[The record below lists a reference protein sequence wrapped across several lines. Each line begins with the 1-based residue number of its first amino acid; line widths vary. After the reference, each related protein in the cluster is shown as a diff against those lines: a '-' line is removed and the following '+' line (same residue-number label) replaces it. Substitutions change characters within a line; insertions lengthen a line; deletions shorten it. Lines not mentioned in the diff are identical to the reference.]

1 MATTGLQIGGFLL
14 GLIGVAAIIA
24 ATAMNNWSTQ
34 DRQGDVVTA
43 VYTYK
48 GLWQDCEVSTSGF
61 TECRPLYGLLGYSGQ
76 FQAVRA
82 MMVIGIILGVIASV
96 ISLFSLK
103 CFKIGST
110 EDSTKAKMTLTAGI
124 MFVIAGL
131 CGIIGAS
138 IYANQIVASFMMT
151 TYNQNYGG
159 MNQMQGMGEM
169 GGMGGMGMSPVNRF
183 TFGTALF
190 VAWIGGGL
198 LLIGGVL
205 KCVAFR
211 GLHAETTPY
220 KSVAYKVPSQS
231 KSTEEGR
238 ERGQKYV

>member
-1 MATTGLQIGGFLL
+1 MAISGLQVGGFLL
-14 GLIGVAAIIA
+14 GLVGVAAVIA
-24 ATAMNNWSTQ
+24 ATTMNNWSTQ

-82 MMVIGIILGVIASV
+82 MMIVGVILGLIGSV

-103 CFKIGST
+103 CFKMGNA

-124 MFVIAGL
+124 MFVIADRRQL
-131 CGIIGAS
+131 HDDDL
-138 IYANQIVASFMMT
+138 QPKLRRDEPD
-151 TYNQNYGG
+151 GG
-159 MNQMQGMGEM
+159 NGGNGMEGMG
-169 GGMGGMGMSPVNRF
+169 GAGGMGMSMMNRF
-183 TFGTALF
+183 TFGPALF

-211 GLHAETTPY
+211 SLHIESTP
-220 KSVAYKVPSQS
+220 
-231 KSTEEGR
+231 
-238 ERGQKYV
+238 

>member
-1 MATTGLQIGGFLL
+1 MATSGLQIGGFLL
-14 GLIGVAAIIA
+14 GVIGVAAVIA

-61 TECRPLYGLLGYSGQ
+61 TECRPLYGLLGYSAQ

-82 MMVIGIILGVIASV
+82 MMIVSVILGIIAGV

-103 CFKIGST
+103 CFKMGST

-124 MFVIAGL
+124 MFIIAGI
-131 CGIIGAS
+131 CGITGAS

-151 TYNQNYGG
+151 TYNPNYGG
-159 MNQMQGMGEM
+159 MNQMQME
-169 GGMGGMGMSPVNRF
+169 GMGMSMVNRF
-183 TFGTALF
+183 TFGPPLF
-190 VAWIGGGL
+190 VAWIGGGM

-205 KCVAFR
+205 KCVAFK
-211 GLHAETTPY
+211 GLHAETIPY
-220 KSVAYKVPSQS
+220 KTVAYKVPAQS
-231 KSTEEGR
+231 RSAEESS

>member
-1 MATTGLQIGGFLL
+1 MAISGLQIGGFLL
-14 GLIGVAAIIA
+14 GLIGVAAVIA

-82 MMVIGIILGVIASV
+82 MMIVGVILGLIGSV

-103 CFKIGST
+103 CFKMGNT

-124 MFVIAGL
+124 MFVISGI
-131 CGIIGAS
+131 CGITGAS

-151 TYNQNYGG
+151 TYNPNYGG
-159 MNQMQGMGEM
+159 MNQMQMEGM
-169 GGMGGMGMSPVNRF
+169 GMGGMSMANRF
-183 TFGTALF
+183 TFGPALF
-190 VAWIGGGL
+190 VAWIGGGM

-211 GLHAETTPY
+211 GLHAESTPY
-220 KSVAYKVPSQS
+220 KTVAYKAAGQPRSAD
-231 KSTEEGR
+231 EGS